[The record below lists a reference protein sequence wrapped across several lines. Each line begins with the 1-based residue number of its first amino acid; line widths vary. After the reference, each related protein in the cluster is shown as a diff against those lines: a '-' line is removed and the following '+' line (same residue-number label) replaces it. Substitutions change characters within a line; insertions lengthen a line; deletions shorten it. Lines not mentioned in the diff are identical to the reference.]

1 MRDIRQELEERVR
14 SLELQ
19 MGGTDAWFEQRVEQ
33 LKKEIEQLK
42 QDRASKIAELK
53 RELQL
58 VDRVLHFEQQRFG
71 PAMQSGHS
79 AIASGGEV
87 RANPNGPAVQPPH

>member
-19 MGGTDAWFEQRVEQ
+19 MGGTDTWFEQRVEQ

-42 QDRASKIAELK
+42 QDRDTKLADLK

-58 VDRVLHFEQQRFG
+58 VNRVLHFEQQRFG

-87 RANPNGPAVQPPH
+87 RPNPNGLAVQPPH

>member
-14 SLELQ
+14 TLELQ
-19 MGGTDAWFEQRVEQ
+19 MGGTNAWFEQRVEQ

-42 QDRASKIAELK
+42 QDRHSKIAELK

-58 VDRVLHFEQQRFG
+58 VDRVLHFE
-71 PAMQSGHS
+71 
-79 AIASGGEV
+79 
-87 RANPNGPAVQPPH
+87 